1 MQLNSKKN
9 ILYIVLLLLSII
21 SALDVFID
29 EEDPNRYIAVI
40 FQGLLLGISLLF
52 MIISYVRNRITPL
65 HNYLL
70 VFISMLVIYGI
81 LTPNIEKLPIL
92 LYPLLFFYLAYYISS
107 KELLQLKHIQ
117 LFAIILFILSVYNT
131 YLGIFER
138 ADKLGDFFRK
148 ADNVGYTSLSLMLLF
163 SLDLKK
169 IKNIIFLSLSFVLVL
184 LSFKRGAMIAGAIVY
199 LIAMLPIF
207 TGKINLKKQTKSI
220 LIIFSIL
227 VVFGLIYFSILYWD
241 IISYRFVKD
250 ETGGSGRELFWS
262 EIVKG
267 WENASMIR
275 QFFGFGLFKVPEFL
289 GTSLY
294 GGAIYAHSDWYELL
308 YDHGIFG
315 ITIYLAL
322 VVKLISLRKLV
333 YKHANDY
340 YYPYLCVLFAWIL
353 KSYYSGVYINKGTI
367 IYMLI
372 IAFILSQAYK
382 NKMNITKVRS
392 LES

>member
-1 MQLNSKKN
+1 MQLSSKKK
-9 ILYIVLLLLSII
+9 IVYIVLILLSVI

-40 FQGLLLGISLLF
+40 LQGLLLGISLLY

-117 LFAIILFILSVYNT
+117 LFAVMLFFLSTYNT
-131 YLGIFER
+131 YLGIIER
-138 ADKLGDFFRK
+138 ADKLGDFFTK

-163 SLDLKK
+163 TMDLKR
-169 IKNIIFLSLSFVLVL
+169 IRNIIFLSLSFVLVL

-220 LIIFSIL
+220 LTFSSL
-227 VVFGLIYFSILYWD
+227 VLVSGLIYFSFQYWD
-241 IISYRFVKD
+241 LMSYRFIKD

-275 QFFGFGLFKVPEFL
+275 QFFGFGLFKVPEYL
-289 GTSLY
+289 GSSFY
-294 GGAIYAHSDWYELL
+294 GVEIYAHSDWYELL

-340 YYPYLCVLFAWIL
+340 YYPYLCVLSSWIL
-353 KSYYSGVYINKGTI
+353 KSYFSGVYINKGTI

-372 IAFILSQAYK
+372 IAYIISQAYK

>member
-163 SLDLKK
+163 TMDLKR
-169 IKNIIFLSLSFVLVL
+169 IRNIIFLSLSFILVI
-184 LSFKRGAMIAGAIVY
+184 LSFKRGAMIIGAFVY
-199 LIAMLPIF
+199 FIAMWPIF
-207 TGKINLKKQTKSI
+207 SNRINIKKQTKSI
-220 LIIFSIL
+220 LIFSSI
-227 VVFGLIYFSILYWD
+227 VVVLGLIYFSFQYWD
-241 IISYRFVKD
+241 IISYRFIKD

-267 WENASMIR
+267 WENAGMIR

-294 GGAIYAHSDWYELL
+294 GSAVYAHSDWYELL

-315 ITIYLAL
+315 ITIYLAFL
-322 VVKLISLRKLV
+322 LKLISLRKLV
-333 YKHANDY
+333 FKHANDY
-340 YYPYLCVLFAWIL
+340 YYPYLSVIIAWLL
-353 KSYYSGVYINKGTI
+353 KSYFAGVYINKVTI
-367 IYMLI
+367 FSMLI

-392 LES
+392 

>member
-1 MQLNSKKN
+1 MKLNSKKN

-40 FQGLLLGISLLF
+40 FQALLLGISLLF

-117 LFAIILFILSVYNT
+117 LFAVILFLLSTYNT

-163 SLDLKK
+163 TMDLKR
-169 IKNIIFLSLSFVLVL
+169 IRNIIFLSLSFILVI
-184 LSFKRGAMIAGAIVY
+184 LSFKRGAMIIGAFVY
-199 LIAMLPIF
+199 FIAMWPIF
-207 TGKINLKKQTKSI
+207 SNRINIRKQTKSI
-220 LIIFSIL
+220 LIFSSL
-227 VVFGLIYFSILYWD
+227 VVVLGLIYFSFQYWD
-241 IISYRFVKD
+241 IISYRFIKD

-294 GGAIYAHSDWYELL
+294 GSAIYAHSDWYELL

-340 YYPYLCVLFAWIL
+340 YYPYLCVIIAWLL
-353 KSYYSGVYINKGTI
+353 KSYFAGVYINKVTI
-367 IYMLI
+367 FSMLI